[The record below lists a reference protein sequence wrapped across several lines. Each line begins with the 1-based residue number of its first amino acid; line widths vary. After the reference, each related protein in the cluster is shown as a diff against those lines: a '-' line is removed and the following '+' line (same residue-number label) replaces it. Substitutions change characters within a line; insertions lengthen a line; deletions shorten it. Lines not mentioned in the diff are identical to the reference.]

1 MVGLYN
7 NDHIHFYLFLNSGSE
22 AKATKDF
29 DYLLSDLRDTLKFL
43 SISQKHSNRGIQF
56 NKRWCGANFH
66 HVSNEFDDLVE
77 RALYLAKLDQEPRYT
92 DKVLMFAR
100 RGEKPILPVKDVVS
114 VDIHTSPDD
123 ENLYLDVYVKVLHPE
138 NLSYWLTK
146 IANKVTHAIQPHHNK
161 LNYQSNIPHI
171 EEYLEGL
178 GELFFI

>member
-1 MVGLYN
+1 
-7 NDHIHFYLFLNSGSE
+7 
-22 AKATKDF
+22 
-29 DYLLSDLRDTLKFL
+29 
-43 SISQKHSNRGIQF
+43 
-56 NKRWCGANFH
+56 
-66 HVSNEFDDLVE
+66 
-77 RALYLAKLDQEPRYT
+77 
-92 DKVLMFAR
+92 MFAR

-161 LNYQSNIPHI
+161 LIYQSNIPHI

-178 GELFFI
+178 GELLFT